1 VAFVE
6 HAWKTVREPGGLEPG
21 CFTSLYGERHTAM
34 MSEWHA
40 RGMETLSEMEPMMM
54 TVEDELL
61 NRAKQEYLEM
71 PGLVLTSRQASRLWN
86 LDAVVCQALLSALV
100 HEAFLS
106 ETQDGAYLRRG
117 SGRRRVRADQ
127 PEPTH
132 PGGPD
137 DRGDEKP
144 VNAPTTAEQ
153 DVPPSPSEV
162 EIRLV

>member
-1 VAFVE
+1 
-6 HAWKTVREPGGLEPG
+6 
-21 CFTSLYGERHTAM
+21 M

-40 RGMETLSEMEPMMM
+40 QRMEALSEMESE
-54 TVEDELL
+54 TVTVATELL

-106 ETQDGAYLRRG
+106 ETRGGAYLRRG
-117 SGRRRVRADQ
+117 SGRRRVQADQ
-127 PEPTH
+127 PEQIP
-132 PGGPD
+132 PGRPD

-144 VNAPTTAEQ
+144 VNAPTTPEREA
-153 DVPPSPSEV
+153 PPSPSED
-162 EIRLV
+162 ELRLV